1 MARMIRAIAG
11 PQRILLSALVTT
23 AATLFA
29 GPAMA
34 GSPGCKAP
42 QYRQFDFWLGSW
54 KAYDDDGKGPY
65 VARDDITAIL
75 GGCVILEQ
83 YRQKDGLNGDG
94 TTIYDASRG
103 LWHQTWVT
111 NSGQLLI
118 LEGKLE
124 KGVLAMSGDN
134 LGRDGKRVWYRVD
147 WKQQTTGTAGVRET
161 AVTSKDG
168 GKSWQAAFDILFVRQ
183 RERTG

>member
-1 MARMIRAIAG
+1 MIRAIAG
-11 PQRILLSALVTT
+11 PQRMLLLALVTIA

-54 KAYDDDGKGPY
+54 KAYDNDGEGPY
-65 VARDDITAIL
+65 VARDDISAVL
-75 GGCVILEQ
+75 GGCVVLEQ
-83 YRQKDGLNGDG
+83 YRQKDGLDGDG

-118 LEGKLE
+118 LEGRLE
-124 KGVLAMSGDN
+124 HGVLTMSGDN
-134 LGRDGKRVWYRVD
+134 LGNDSKRRWYRVS
-147 WKQQTTGTAGVRET
+147 WKQQTTGRAGVRET

-168 GKSWQAAFDILFVRQ
+168 GKSWQPAFDILFVKQ
-183 RERTG
+183 RAG